1 MLSLFL
7 NLDQFMRS
15 LFAFIFIISAIS
27 FAQETK
33 NDSTRLKVGVVLSGG
48 GAKGYAHVGALK
60 KIEEAGIKIDYI
72 GGTSMGAIIG
82 GLYAAG
88 YTPDEL
94 EKIMHQLDISSLI
107 TQNKDRAEIPFFEK
121 AYKEK
126 YILELPF
133 DKFKL
138 TIPNAISKGQ
148 GPLDLL
154 TYLLRPVHDIDDFN
168 KLPTPLVCIGTDLET
183 GEEKVFRSG
192 FLPRVIL
199 ASGAYPTMLDPVTID
214 GKIYVDGGVVNNF
227 PVKEVKDMGADIIIG
242 VELGDG
248 LQKRDDLNSAI
259 DILSQIMTMSI
270 VKKTDEQ
277 KKLVDL
283 LIKPELK
290 EYAVT
295 SFDEVDSIY
304 NRGLIASEKVYD
316 QLKEIAKKQHAS
328 NKTRNE
334 IKLDDYVLVKEIE
347 VEGLKN
353 FNKNYIE
360 GKLGIRTPEII
371 KYDDLKA
378 GISKLYASG
387 NFNNITYKISE
398 INDEENLLTLK
409 VQENKTKQS
418 IRFGLHYDDL
428 FKTGLLLNFTSK
440 NLFIKNSVLSA
451 DVVVGDYA
459 RYNINFFIDNGYFP
473 SIGFNSFSHY
483 FDKEIDLRNFF
494 GQDNIYKKVN
504 YNFREYINQL
514 YIQSTIK
521 EKYAIGIGLEH
532 QYTKVFTN
540 NFISSNEEFPAKSEG
555 YYWKAYGY
563 IKADNRNNANFA
575 RSGLKFDGS
584 FKYLFDS
591 NVTGFENNYLL
602 ESSLEANFPLNNFL
616 SYRFTANF
624 GTFFNDN
631 VTMPQKFYIRG
642 YVEQDFLNYTKFYG
656 LPFGSAIGDN
666 QLLFGSHIQARILKN
681 HYTSVFMNIANI
693 TDRFEQLS
701 LTDYK
706 YLGYGVTYGYDS
718 PLGPL
723 NFIWSYL
730 PYTKKGL
737 FNLSLGYWF

>member
-1 MLSLFL
+1 
-7 NLDQFMRS
+7 MRS
-15 LFAFIFIISAIS
+15 LFTFIFIISTMT

-88 YTPDEL
+88 YTPDDL

-168 KLPTPLVCIGTDLET
+168 KLPTPFVCIGTDLET

-227 PVKEVKDMGADIIIG
+227 PVKEVKEMGADIIIG

-270 VKKTDEQ
+270 VKKTNEQ

-304 NRGLIASEKVYD
+304 NRGLIASEKIYD

-353 FNKNYIE
+353 FNTNYIE

-440 NLFIKNSVLSA
+440 NLFVKNSVLSA

-459 RYNINFFIDNGYFP
+459 
-473 SIGFNSFSHY
+473 
-483 FDKEIDLRNFF
+483 
-494 GQDNIYKKVN
+494 
-504 YNFREYINQL
+504 
-514 YIQSTIK
+514 
-521 EKYAIGIGLEH
+521 
-532 QYTKVFTN
+532 
-540 NFISSNEEFPAKSEG
+540 
-555 YYWKAYGY
+555 
-563 IKADNRNNANFA
+563 
-575 RSGLKFDGS
+575 
-584 FKYLFDS
+584 
-591 NVTGFENNYLL
+591 
-602 ESSLEANFPLNNFL
+602 
-616 SYRFTANF
+616 
-624 GTFFNDN
+624 
-631 VTMPQKFYIRG
+631 
-642 YVEQDFLNYTKFYG
+642 
-656 LPFGSAIGDN
+656 
-666 QLLFGSHIQARILKN
+666 
-681 HYTSVFMNIANI
+681 
-693 TDRFEQLS
+693 
-701 LTDYK
+701 
-706 YLGYGVTYGYDS
+706 
-718 PLGPL
+718 
-723 NFIWSYL
+723 
-730 PYTKKGL
+730 
-737 FNLSLGYWF
+737 

>member
-1 MLSLFL
+1 MRIILAFLILF
-7 NLDQFMRS
+7 S
-15 LFAFIFIISAIS
+15 TCT
-27 FAQETK
+27 FAQE
-33 NDSTRLKVGVVLSGG
+33 NEQPEHRLKVGVVLSGG

-94 EKIMHQLDISSLI
+94 TRVMRQMDISSLI
-107 TQNKDRAEIPFFEK
+107 TKDKDRAEIPFFDK
-121 AYKEK
+121 SYKEK

-138 TIPNAISKGQ
+138 SIPNAISKGQ

-154 TYLLRPVHDIDDFN
+154 TYLFRPVHDISDFN
-168 KLPTPLVCIGTDLET
+168 QLPTPFVCIGTDIET

-192 FLPRVIL
+192 FLPRVVM
-199 ASGAYPTMLDPVTID
+199 ASGAYPTMLDPVEID
-214 GKIYVDGGVVNNF
+214 GRLYVDGGVVNNF
-227 PVKEVKDMGADIIIG
+227 PVKEVKEMGADIIIG

-248 LQKRDDLNSAI
+248 LQKRDELNSAI

-270 VKKTDEQ
+270 VKKTNEQ
-277 KKLVDL
+277 KKMVDL
-283 LIKPELK
+283 LIKPQLK
-290 EYAVT
+290 EYSVT
-295 SFDEVDSIY
+295 NFEAVDSIY
-304 NRGLIASEKVYD
+304 KRGLDASEKVFD
-316 QLKEIAKKQHAS
+316 QLKEIAKKQNAIDKSRH
-328 NKTRNE
+328 E
-334 IKLDDYVLVKEIE
+334 IKADDYVLVKEIK
-347 VEGLKN
+347 VDGLKN
-353 FNKNYIE
+353 FNENYIE

-371 KYDDLKA
+371 KYDDLKD

-387 NFNNITYKISE
+387 NFDNITYKISE
-398 INDEENLLTLK
+398 LNENENLLTLN

-440 NLFIKNSVLSA
+440 NLFVKNSILSA
-451 DVVVGDYA
+451 DVIVGDYA
-459 RYNINFFIDNGYFP
+459 RYNINYFIDNGYYP

-483 FDKEIDLRNFF
+483 FDKEIDLRNTL
-494 GQDNIYKKVN
+494 GQNNNYKKVN

-514 YIQSTIK
+514 YIQSTLK

-532 QYTKVFTN
+532 QYTNVFTN
-540 NFISSNEEFPAKSEG
+540 NYIEDDQNIMAENEG

-575 RSGLKFDGS
+575 RSGIKFDGT
-584 FKYLFDS
+584 FKYIFDS
-591 NVTGFENNYLL
+591 NVNGFQNNYLL

-631 VTMPQKFYIRG
+631 VTLPQKFFLGG
-642 YVEQDFLNYTKFYG
+642 YVEQDFFNYTKFYG
-656 LPFGSAIGDN
+656 LPFGSAVGDN
-666 QLLFGSHIQARILKN
+666 QLIFGSALQAKILKN
-681 HYTSVFMNIANI
+681 HYTSLFINVANI
-693 TDRFEQLS
+693 TNRFEQLS

-706 YLGYGVTYGYDS
+706 YLGYGLTYGYDS

-723 NFIWSYL
+723 NFIWSYS
-730 PYTKKGL
+730 PFTKKGL

>member
-1 MLSLFL
+1 
-7 NLDQFMRS
+7 MRH
-15 LFAFIFIISAIS
+15 FFTFIFLLSTFS

-33 NDSTRLKVGVVLSGG
+33 DSTRLKVGVVLSGG

-60 KIEEAGIKIDYI
+60 VIEEAGIKIDYI

-94 EKIMHQLDISSLI
+94 QKIMHQLDISSLI
-107 TQNKDRAEIPFFEK
+107 IQNKERAEIPFFEK
-121 AYKEK
+121 SYKEK

-133 DKFKL
+133 NNFKL

-154 TYLLRPVHDIDDFN
+154 TYLLRPVHDIDDFSQ
-168 KLPTPLVCIGTDLET
+168 LPTPFLCIGTNIET
-183 GEEKVFRSG
+183 GEEKVFKSG

-214 GKIYVDGGVVNNF
+214 DKIYVDGGVVNNF
-227 PVKEVKDMGADIIIG
+227 PVKEVKEMGADIIIG

-248 LQKRDDLNSAI
+248 LQDREELNSAI
-259 DILSQIMTMSI
+259 SILSQIMTMSI
-270 VKKTDEQ
+270 VKKTNEQ

-295 SFDEVDSIY
+295 SFSDVDAIY
-304 NRGLIASEKVYD
+304 NRGLVASEKVFD
-316 QLKEIAKKQHAS
+316 ELKEIAKKQNA
-328 NKTRNE
+328 KNE
-334 IKLDDYVLVKEIE
+334 KRQEINLDDYVLINDIK
-347 VEGLKN
+347 VEGLR
-353 FNKNYIE
+353 NYNENYVE
-360 GKLGIRTPEII
+360 GKLGIRTPELI
-371 KYDDLKA
+371 KYEDLKT
-378 GISKLYASG
+378 GIAKLYASG

-398 INDEENLLTLK
+398 LKEDENILTLN
-409 VQENKTKQS
+409 VEENKTKQS

-428 FKTGLLLNFTSK
+428 FKTGLLLNYTSK
-440 NLFIKNSVLSA
+440 NLLEKNSVFSA
-451 DVVVGDYA
+451 DFIVGDYA
-459 RYNINFFIDNGYFP
+459 RYNINYFMDNGYYP

-483 FDKEIDLRNFF
+483 FDKEIDLRNFN
-494 GQDNIYKKVN
+494 QEDAPNKKVN
-504 YNFREYINQL
+504 FNFREYINQL
-514 YIQSTIK
+514 YIQSTIN
-521 EKYAIGIGLEH
+521 EKLAIGIGLEH
-532 QYTKVFTN
+532 QYAKVFTN
-540 NFISSNEEFPAKSEG
+540 NYIDTSNPEILSKTEG

-575 RSGLKFDGS
+575 RSGLKFDGK
-584 FKYLFDS
+584 FKYIFDS
-591 NVTGFENNYLL
+591 NVIGFENNYLL
-602 ESSLEANFPLNNFL
+602 EGSLEANFPLNNFL

-631 VTMPQKFYIRG
+631 VTMPQKFYLGG
-642 YVEQDFLNYTKFYG
+642 YVEQDFFNYTKFYG
-656 LPFGSAIGDN
+656 LSFGSAIGDN
-666 QLLFGSHIQARILKN
+666 QLIFGSQLQAKILKN
-681 HYTSVFMNIANI
+681 HYASLFMNIANI
-693 TDRFEQLS
+693 EERFEQLS

-706 YLGYGVTYGYDS
+706 YVGYGVTYGYDS

-723 NFIWSYL
+723 NFIWSYS